1 MTQAT
6 VATPPV
12 TEDVPVIKIGNATF
26 RLIFHDLY
34 RPLTEGE
41 YAGLK
46 DSIEKYG
53 IQQDVTVV
61 MHYPDD
67 APHNEKYYDVIDGAN
82 RLGIAENLG
91 FSESMIPL
99 NFADPNFNYDQKKAL
114 AESLNEDRR
123 QLTVEER
130 RERALKLRQQ
140 GQSYRQIGAALK
152 VDPATAMRD
161 VKASGVATPTP
172 ATVAGKDGKS
182 YPAAIPEPPE
192 QMIEFA
198 RSLIPAALLTWAK
211 PVEAGHI
218 ARQVRKEAGAEHIAV
233 KAVKIALGRM
243 VEAGNVV
250 MSKDAT
256 NHTVYALT
264 HDPAIKPDERGG
276 EAAAPE
282 EQGDSVP
289 PAALVDVRRAVLEAL
304 KDKPL
309 RLIDFDDAL
318 PADLLVLALR
328 ELRESGAIT
337 RERVGGQEQFELVPD
352 TAGQSDAWLDK
363 QVSRPASAEQG
374 ATQQSKDGARILEHL
389 PEGYGIPIFT
399 LRAKCGL
406 DKDRFHRAL
415 NLLEADGK
423 VVRQVDAKYPSNNVV
438 IRAEL
443 VKPAPAP
450 EPPKTEEAPA
460 TSSAD
465 DQRLIVLL
473 RTFITEADALRHA
486 LMSERAAGKKAALDS
501 ELYDGASEAH
511 EIISGFTSL
520 ISKKY
525 QSGLL
530 DLLED
535 YLGWTKG
542 HDAQEQES

>member
-46 DSIEKYG
+46 DSIERHG
-53 IQQDVTVV
+53 IRQDITVFSRGNLV
-61 MHYPDD
+61 F
-67 APHNEKYYDVIDGAN
+67 DVIDGAH
-82 RLGIAENLG
+82 RVRAASELG
-91 FSESMIPL
+91 FHLHQVPYKHATGTPEEL
-99 NFADPNFNYDQKKAL
+99 RAL
-114 AESLNEDRR
+114 AETLNEDRR

-140 GQSYRQIGAALK
+140 GQSYRQIGEALGVSQMTARADVEAA
-152 VDPATAMRD
+152 
-161 VKASGVATPTP
+161 GVNHLTP
-172 ATVAGKDGKS
+172 ATVTGKDGKA
-182 YPAAIPEPPE
+182 YPATAPEISESEIAIVRDLVAEVLP
-192 QMIEFA
+192 
-198 RSLIPAALLTWAK
+198 SWTK
-211 PVEAGHI
+211 PIEAGHI
-218 ARQVRKEAGAEHIAV
+218 TNAVRRRPGGAEVSVRAV
-233 KAVKIALGRM
+233 RAALERM
-243 VEAGNVV
+243 IEAGNVV
-250 MSKDAT
+250 KSRNAQ
-256 NHTVYALT
+256 NYVVYAL
-264 HDPAIKPDERGG
+264 AIKPDEQGG

-289 PAALVDVRRAVLEAL
+289 PVALVDVRRAVLEAL

-337 RERVGGQEQFELVPD
+337 REQVGGQEQFELVPD

-438 IRAEL
+438 IRAEP

-535 YLGWTKG
+535 YLGWTKEQA
-542 HDAQEQES
+542 AQEQGK

>member
-6 VATPPV
+6 ATPPV

-34 RPLTEGE
+34 RPLTDGE

-82 RLGIAENLG
+82 RLGIAEKLG

-140 GQSYRQIGAALK
+140 GKSYRQIGEALK

-172 ATVAGKDGKS
+172 ATVTGKDGKA
-182 YPAAIPEPPE
+182 YPATAPEIPERE
-192 QMIEFA
+192 IEIVRDLVA
-198 RSLIPAALLTWAK
+198 EVLPSWTK
-211 PVEAGHI
+211 PIEAGHI
-218 ARQVRKEAGAEHIAV
+218 TNAVRRRPGGAEVSVRAV
-233 KAVKIALGRM
+233 RAALERM
-243 VEAGNVV
+243 IEVGNVV
-250 MSKDAT
+250 KSRNAQ
-256 NHTVYALT
+256 NYVVYALA
-264 HDPAIKPDERGG
+264 HDKVARPDEPGG
-276 EAAAPE
+276 EASAPE

-289 PAALVDVRRAVLEAL
+289 PVALVDVRRAVLEAL

-337 RERVGGQEQFELVPD
+337 REQVGGQEQFELVPD

-438 IRAEL
+438 IRAEP

-535 YLGWTKG
+535 YLGWTKEQA
-542 HDAQEQES
+542 AQEQEK